1 MFQQTSPQLSLFDP
15 LLMFPGILPHDDWS
29 HIYRDK
35 VYPQIDEKEFK
46 HLYCEN
52 WGAPNKSI
60 KLQVSL
66 LIFMNIE
73 RLTWR
78 EAEFQFQRRLDW
90 WNATQTP
97 GDMTKIDHTTL
108 FKFYNRI
115 AEDEVAYELFK
126 RLTGIF
132 ILECNI
138 STRQQRVDSF
148 FMHGWLAKLSRYGL
162 LKETNRV
169 FLQNLRKQKPGLY
182 AEILEDLSRGY
193 LNDGFDLT
201 EKDKE
206 KTSRKIQEM
215 ADDMYHL
222 KSAFE
227 NHHQVKH
234 YKSFEILMQVF
245 DQQCNIIEK
254 SIVPDNSVKIEIEI
268 KVPDGKGKQIIS
280 TPHNTDAQYT
290 RKRNQVV
297 TGHKGFLTET
307 CDPDNDVQ
315 YITDVALEAAG
326 HADAV
331 EIDKIETRL
340 EENDWKPEA
349 LFGDAG
355 FVNGESIL
363 KAAEKGIE
371 LEGPSAGRS
380 QSIEGFAEKDRP
392 LDVADFKVEFEDTT
406 NELIVLSCPNNESSL
421 DQIKSE
427 KTGQWLVHFDN
438 KTCKECP
445 LQNRCPVKHGTTIST
460 LTINEAQYA
469 GAERHHKYMEDTEYR
484 KKCGVRAGAESLV
497 NEVANKHG
505 ARRSRHRTEK
515 RSRLQIIFAAI
526 ACNTKRYLHQAA
538 DSCAQKQ
545 HKVQTNAC

>member
-1 MFQQTSPQLSLFDP
+1 MQCFNEATESRF
-15 LLMFPGILPHDDWS
+15 
-29 HIYRDK
+29 
-35 VYPQIDEKEFK
+35 
-46 HLYCEN
+46 
-52 WGAPNKSI
+52 
-60 KLQVSL
+60 
-66 LIFMNIE
+66 IF
-73 RLTWR
+73 
-78 EAEFQFQRRLDW
+78 
-90 WNATQTP
+90 
-97 GDMTKIDHTTL
+97 
-108 FKFYNRI
+108 Y
-115 AEDEVAYELFK
+115 
-126 RLTGIF
+126 
-132 ILECNI
+132 
-138 STRQQRVDSF
+138 
-148 FMHGWLAKLSRYGL
+148 GWLAKSSRYGL
-162 LKETNRV
+162 FKETNRV

-182 AEILEDLSRGY
+182 ADILEDLSRDY

-215 ADDMYHL
+215 ADDMYYL

-234 YKSFEILMQVF
+234 YKSFEILMQAF

-254 SIVPDNSVKIEIEI
+254 SIGADNSVEIEIEI
-268 KVPDGKGKQIIS
+268 KTPDGKGKQIVS

-340 EENDWKPEA
+340 EENEFKPEA
-349 LFGDAG
+349 LYGDAG

-406 NELIVLSCPNNESSL
+406 KELIVLSCPNNESPL

-445 LQNRCPVKHGTTIST
+445 LQNRCPVKHGATIST

-469 GAERHHKYMEDTEYR
+469 GAQRHHKYMKDTEYR
-484 KKCGVRAGAESLV
+484 KECGVRAGAESLV

-505 ARRSRHRTEK
+505 ARKSRHRTEK

-526 ACNTKRYLHQAA
+526 ACNTKRYLNQAA

-545 HKVQTNAC
+545 PKVQTNGC